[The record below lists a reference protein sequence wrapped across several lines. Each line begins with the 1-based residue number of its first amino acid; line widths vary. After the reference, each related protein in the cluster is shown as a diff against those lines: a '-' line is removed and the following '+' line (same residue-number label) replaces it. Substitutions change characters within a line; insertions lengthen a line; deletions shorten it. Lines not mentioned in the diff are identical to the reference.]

1 MCVAGFRYFCT
12 LCSTSQISPFSRE
25 YPPSLKL
32 HGRSGT
38 FCRTAPRMTTGLR
51 DVSLRHKNHQT
62 QKRKTN
68 QIIRTNP
75 PLSAETEAAFY
86 VEEEERCVYDDF
98 WRNMAYYIRHGG
110 DFPPVIGTINLQL
123 LQGYA

>member
-1 MCVAGFRYFCT
+1 
-12 LCSTSQISPFSRE
+12 
-25 YPPSLKL
+25 
-32 HGRSGT
+32 
-38 FCRTAPRMTTGLR
+38 MTTGLR

-86 VEEEERCVYDDF
+86 VEEEERGVYDDF
-98 WRNMAYYIRHGG
+98 WRNMGYYIEHGV

-123 LQGYA
+123 LQGYASNFFLQGYASNVYGTAPLGGG